1 LSAEWQSRKLSDLA
15 QDITVGFVG
24 SMSHLFLD
32 SGVPLLRGQNIKPY
46 RLDLTNLKYIS
57 TETHHKW
64 KKSAL
69 KSGDVV
75 IVRVGEPGTACVIPE
90 NIGELNA
97 ASLVIVRP
105 EPSKLDSNYLCYVLN
120 STWGKSQI
128 SGRLVGSVQSV
139 FNIGTATDMKIPYP
153 YLAEQRAI
161 AHILGTLDDK
171 IELNRKMNET
181 LEAMARALFKSW
193 FVDFDPVRKKQ
204 AGEPTGLPPEID
216 ALFPSE
222 FEDSALG
229 KIPKGWRVAP
239 LSEIADYRNGLALQ
253 KFRPKDEL
261 NKLPAIKIAQLRT
274 GEPDSGE
281 WATASL
287 DPSCIIE
294 NGDVIFSWS
303 GSLTVVVWCGGKG
316 ALNQHLFKVTSDKY
330 PKWFYLEWT
339 LHHLPEF
346 QQIASDKATTMGH
359 IQRHHLDRAL
369 CKVPPAELMFAVSK
383 TFEPWLERRI
393 SSELESRKLRLLRD
407 TLLPKLISGE
417 LRVSGSLMARING

>member
-1 LSAEWQSRKLSDLA
+1 MSAEWQSRKLSDLA

-153 YLAEQRAI
+153 YLAEQKAI

-204 AGEPTGLPPEID
+204 AGEATGLPPEID

-229 KIPKGWRVAP
+229 KIPKGWRV
-239 LSEIADYRNGLALQ
+239 G
-253 KFRPKDEL
+253 
-261 NKLPAIKIAQLRT
+261 KL
-274 GEPDSGE
+274 
-281 WATASL
+281 
-287 DPSCIIE
+287 
-294 NGDVIFSWS
+294 GDVSALAGAAVQANAISS
-303 GSLTVVVWCGGKG
+303 GTPYIGLEHIPRKTLSLEEWGKSDEITS
-316 ALNQHLFKVTSDKY
+316 NKTQFRKDHILFGKLRPYFHKVIVAPFNGVCSTDI
-330 PKWFYLEWT
+330 L
-339 LHHLPEF
+339 
-346 QQIASDKATTMGH
+346 
-359 IQRHHLDRAL
+359 
-369 CKVPPAELMFAVSK
+369 AVSAIDSAYQG
-383 TFEPWLERRI
+383 FSAI
-393 SSELESRKLRLLRD
+393 HFSSEDLIRYADAHSGGTKMPRTNWDDLSKYEVVIPPKALAKAYNDFYSNVIPRMHAGIFQNKALAEHRD